1 MQFGERKKR
10 KVVVNITSLID
21 VMFLLL
27 IFFAVTSTFLEHPGL
42 TIELPTAKSSD
53 IVETKEIIVIV
64 TKDGKILVNDIEV
77 ETADFEKQL
86 KKVFDNS
93 KEPTMILKADKD
105 VSYGLIIELMDSA
118 KRIGLKKV
126 VAFTKID
133 LQAGP
138 APSEKLKPF

>member
-1 MQFGERKKR
+1 MQFGERKKQR
-10 KVVVNITSLID
+10 RTINITSLID

-53 IVETKEIIVIV
+53 VVETKEIIVVV
-64 TKDGKILVNDIEV
+64 TKEGKILINDIDIEKNN
-77 ETADFEKQL
+77 FENQL
-86 KKVFDNS
+86 KKAFENT

-133 LQAGP
+133 LQDGP
-138 APSEKLKPF
+138 SPSEKLKPF